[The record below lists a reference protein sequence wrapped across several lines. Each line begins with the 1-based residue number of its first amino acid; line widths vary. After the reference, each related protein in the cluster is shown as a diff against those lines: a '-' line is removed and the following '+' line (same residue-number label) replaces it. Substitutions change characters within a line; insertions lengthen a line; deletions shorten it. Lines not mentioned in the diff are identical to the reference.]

1 MPSVYT
7 VDHYCTPTGRDVIG
21 EWLDRL
27 VDRRAEARI
36 LARINRLR
44 AGTFGDCKPCR
55 EGVWE
60 LRIDWGAGYRVYYA
74 RVGRAVILLL
84 CGGAKQTQDSDIE
97 QAIGYLKDFK
107 RRAHE

>member
-1 MPSVYT
+1 MYT

-21 EWLDRL
+21 EWFDRL
-27 VDRRAEARI
+27 VDRQAEARM

-44 AGTFGDCKPCR
+44 AGNFGDCKPCR

-84 CGGAKQTQDSDIE
+84 CGGAKQTQDSDIK

-107 RRAHE
+107 RRVS